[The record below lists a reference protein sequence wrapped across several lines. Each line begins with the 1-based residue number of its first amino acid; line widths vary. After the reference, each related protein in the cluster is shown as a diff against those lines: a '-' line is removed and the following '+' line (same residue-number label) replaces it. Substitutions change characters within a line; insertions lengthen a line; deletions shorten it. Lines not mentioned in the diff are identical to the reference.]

1 MLVNAL
7 NRGGRAVKPLLT
19 LDPDRLVAAA
29 MRKTR
34 LEDFGGDEFREP
46 LDRLVKSLDQ
56 EAQLSLFGRIVAR
69 KDLGRLLAS
78 RLRMVEDRR
87 RHPEISAEKVL
98 RPLIITG
105 FPRTGTTILHAI
117 LAQDQRHRFP
127 LTWETMYPS
136 PPPRRANYHR
146 DRRIGLSAGQLS
158 LMNRL
163 SPEFKRIH
171 PIGAQL
177 PQECLVLSSIGF
189 ESYQFQTMYNVP
201 SYQAWL
207 DEQNLRQSYEG
218 HKFFLQN
225 LQWRCPGDRWVLKA
239 PAHVFGFDALFATYP
254 DAGVV
259 MTHRAPGE
267 VIASLCSLTAVL
279 RGAFSD
285 DVDSHAVGQEMTER
299 FAKGMHVA
307 LEARDSGR
315 VPADRFLDVDYRE
328 LVREPLGVV
337 RKIYDH
343 FGIEW
348 CPEAAE
354 RMSDFLAQ
362 NPKDKHGKHSYTLE
376 QFGLDR
382 AREEER
388 YRTYAER
395 FDL

>member
-7 NRGGRAVKPLLT
+7 NRGGRAVKPLLS
-19 LDPDRLVAAA
+19 LDADVLIAAA
-29 MRKTR
+29 RRKTG
-34 LEDFGGDEFREP
+34 LEDFGGLEFRTP
-46 LDRLVKSLDQ
+46 LKHLVASLDH
-56 EAQLSLFGRIVAR
+56 EAHLSMFGRIAAR
-69 KDLGRLLAS
+69 KDIVRLLAS
-78 RLRMVEDRR
+78 RLRMVDDRR
-87 RHPEISAEKVL
+87 IHPEIAAEEVR

-117 LAQDQRHRFP
+117 LAQDPRHRVP

-158 LMNRL
+158 LMNGL
-163 SPEFKRIH
+163 APAFKRIH

-177 PQECLVLSSIGF
+177 PQECLVLSSISF
-189 ESYQFQTMYNVP
+189 ESYQFQTMYDVP

-207 DEQNLRQSYEG
+207 DEQDLRRSYEG

-239 PAHVFGFDALFATYP
+239 PAHVFGLNALFATYP

-259 MTHRAPGE
+259 MTHRAPSE
-267 VIASLCSLTAVL
+267 VIGSLCSLTAVL
-279 RGAFSD
+279 RGAFSER
-285 DVDSHAVGQEMTER
+285 VDRAAVGREMTER
-299 FAKGMHVA
+299 FAQGMHLA
-307 LEARDSGR
+307 LEARDAGR

-328 LVREPLGVV
+328 LVRDPLATVE
-337 RKIYDH
+337 KIYSH

-348 CPEAAE
+348 CPKAAE
-354 RMSDFLAQ
+354 KMSTFLAR

-382 AREEER
+382 AQEEER